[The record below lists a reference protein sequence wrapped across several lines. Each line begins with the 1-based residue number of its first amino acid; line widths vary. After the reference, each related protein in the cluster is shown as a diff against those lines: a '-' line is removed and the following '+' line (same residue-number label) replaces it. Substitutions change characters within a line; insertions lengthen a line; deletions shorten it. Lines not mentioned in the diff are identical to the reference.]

1 MTIREAKKS
10 DNKNNAFRARV
21 DQILQE
27 NLYLTI
33 SVTSKNGDPWI
44 ANLYYV
50 FDKDYNFFWYS
61 PKDSLHS
68 QRIRENSVVALA
80 IFDSTAVGDDVDAV
94 YIKANAYEI
103 TSKTE
108 LAKGMVLY
116 AAKMIKTKF
125 ANKSSA
131 HRFIKQYKDFQ
142 GLSKLRM
149 YKAIP
154 EKFWKPAPIE
164 MFNEKFLDSRLEVKM
179 K

>member
-1 MTIREAKKS
+1 M
-10 DNKNNAFRARV
+10 DNNLKTAA
-21 DQILQE
+21 DKILQE
-27 NLYLTI
+27 NLYMTI
-33 SVTSKNGDPWI
+33 SVASKDGDPWI

-50 FDKDYNFFWYS
+50 YDKDYNFYWYS

-68 QRIRENSVVALA
+68 KRIRENPVVALV
-80 IFDSTAVGDDVDAV
+80 IFNSTAVGNDVDAV
-94 YIKANAYEI
+94 YIKAKAYEI

-131 HRFIKQYKDFQ
+131 ARFIKQFKDFQ

-149 YKAIP
+149 YKAVP
-154 EKFWKPAPIE
+154 EKFWKPAPVE
-164 MFNEKFLDSRLEVKM
+164 MFNEKFVDSRIEVKM
-179 K
+179 KL